1 MRRSVLASLVPVLGA
16 AIGVGLTLAAGTVC
30 VDGVDESFCGLNF
43 LVWDLSTP
51 VAITLAA
58 VLGYVLGV
66 ALVLVAGIVFV
77 RRPPP

>member
-58 VLGYVLGV
+58 VLGYVVGF
-66 ALVLVAGIVFV
+66 ALVFVAGMVFV